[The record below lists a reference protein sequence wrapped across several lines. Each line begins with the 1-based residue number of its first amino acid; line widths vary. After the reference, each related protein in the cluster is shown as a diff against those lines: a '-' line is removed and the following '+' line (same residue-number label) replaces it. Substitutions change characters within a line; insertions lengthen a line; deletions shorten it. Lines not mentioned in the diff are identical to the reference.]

1 MWKPKSCPRCGG
13 DMFFGNDFYSC
24 YEQCLQCSYMHE
36 LKDIAEFK
44 RELIPGKRKPV
55 RARGTTVKRRAPVL
69 S

>member
-1 MWKPKSCPRCGG
+1 MWKTKSCPRCGG
-13 DMFFGNDFYSC
+13 DMFLSSDFYGY

-44 RELIPGKRKPV
+44 KEPIPGKQKPV
-55 RARGTTVKRRAPVL
+55 HARGTIVKRRASVL

>member
-1 MWKPKSCPRCGG
+1 
-13 DMFFGNDFYSC
+13 
-24 YEQCLQCSYMHE
+24 MHE